1 MRLALATASAL
12 AYAGVLAWAAARSPG
27 LAGLLAA
34 LGGLGGVLLLGV
46 LVRGMQELLAWA
58 LGTLGVV
65 YAVSLVVAGGGVD
78 DAAPLVATG
87 LLLCG
92 ELAAW
97 SLDARWRIAEDE
109 TVVRRRALAVGALAL
124 AGLAASALVV
134 AVALAPAGR
143 GVAWTTLGAASAVG
157 VVGAAVALLRRG
169 DSSG

>member
-1 MRLALATASAL
+1 
-12 AYAGVLAWAAARSPG
+12 
-27 LAGLLAA
+27 
-34 LGGLGGVLLLGV
+34 
-46 LVRGMQELLAWA
+46 
-58 LGTLGVV
+58 
-65 YAVSLVVAGGGVD
+65 VVAGGGVD